1 MKSTASDTPWL
12 FDGANW
18 TIGPEGNFPA
28 LIGAHLQYTFVALA
42 IAAVL
47 AIPVG
52 LYIGHTNRFAFLAI
66 NIGNAGRALPTFGLI
81 SLLVIIMGLG
91 ETPVMVALVVL
102 AIPPILTSTYA
113 GLQAV
118 DRATV
123 DAARGMGMRNTQV
136 LLRVEVPIALPLII
150 GGFRSAALQVIA
162 TATVA
167 AYVGLSGLG
176 QPLIYGLSLNQYD
189 RVIAGGVLVAA
200 LAIVIDL
207 AFEALQKYLVSPGVT
222 GRAISHPK
230 NQKKQTGP
238 TETSVRDIL
247 PATTTER

>member
-1 MKSTASDTPWL
+1 MSGTRSDIPWL
-12 FDGANW
+12 FDPAHW
-18 TIGPEGNFPA
+18 TIGSEGNFPA
-28 LIGAHLQYTFVALA
+28 LIGAHLQYTFIALA
-42 IAAVL
+42 IAAAV

-66 NIGNAGRALPTFGLI
+66 NVGNAGRALPTFGLI

-91 ETPVMVALVVL
+91 ETPVMIALVVL

-123 DAARGMGMRNTQV
+123 DAARGMGMRNLQV

-222 GRAISHPK
+222 GRALSHPK
-230 NQKKQTGP
+230 NQKKQSGL
-238 TETSVRDIL
+238 TETPVRDLL
-247 PATTTER
+247 PATITER

>member
-18 TIGPEGNFPA
+18 IIGPEGNFPA

-222 GRAISHPK
+222 GRAISQPK
-230 NQKKQTGP
+230 NQKNQSGLN
-238 TETSVRDIL
+238 ETSVRDVL
-247 PATTTER
+247 PATITER

>member
-1 MKSTASDTPWL
+1 MNGKGNNVPWL
-12 FDGANW
+12 FDAANW
-18 TIGPEGNFPA
+18 AIGPAGAFPA
-28 LIGAHLQYTFVALA
+28 LIGAHLFYTFAALA
-42 IAAVL
+42 IAAIV

-66 NIGNAGRALPTFGLI
+66 NLGNAGRALPTFGLI
-81 SLLVIIMGLG
+81 SLLVIILGLG

-102 AIPPILTSTYA
+102 AIPPILTSTFA

-123 DAARGMGMRNTQV
+123 DAARGVGMRSTQV
-136 LLRVEVPIALPLII
+136 LFRVEVPIALPLIV
-150 GGFRSAALQVIA
+150 GGIRSAALQVIA

-207 AFEALQKYLVSPGVT
+207 AFEAIQKYLVSPGVT
-222 GRAISHPK
+222 GRAIRRSTK
-230 NQKKQTGP
+230 QKKQSIP
-238 TETSVRDIL
+238 NEASVRDL
-247 PATTTER
+247 VPATKTER

>member
-1 MKSTASDTPWL
+1 MNGKGNNVPWL
-12 FDGANW
+12 FDATNW
-18 TIGPEGNFPA
+18 AIGPAGAFPA
-28 LIGAHLQYTFVALA
+28 LIGAHLFYTFAALA
-42 IAAVL
+42 IAAIV

-66 NIGNAGRALPTFGLI
+66 NLGNAGRALPTFGLI
-81 SLLVIIMGLG
+81 SLLVIILGLG

-102 AIPPILTSTYA
+102 AIPPILTSTFA

-123 DAARGMGMRNTQV
+123 DAARGVGMRSTQV
-136 LLRVEVPIALPLII
+136 LFRVEVPIALPLII
-150 GGFRSAALQVIA
+150 GGIRSAALQVIA

-207 AFEALQKYLVSPGVT
+207 AFEAIQKYLVSPGVT
-222 GRAISHPK
+222 GRAIGRSTK
-230 NQKKQTGP
+230 QKKQSVP
-238 TETSVRDIL
+238 NEASVRDL
-247 PATTTER
+247 VPATKTER

>member
-1 MKSTASDTPWL
+1 MNVNGSEIPWL

-18 TIGPEGNFPA
+18 AIGPAGNFPS
-28 LIGAHLQYTFVALA
+28 LIGAHLLYTFAALA
-42 IAAVL
+42 VAAIL

-52 LYIGHTNRFAFLAI
+52 LYIGHTNKFAFLAI

-123 DAARGMGMRNTQV
+123 DAARGVGMRGTQI
-136 LLRVEVPIALPLII
+136 LFCVEVPIALPLII
-150 GGFRSAALQVIA
+150 GGIRSAALQVIA

-200 LAIVIDL
+200 LAIFIDL
-207 AFEALQKYLVSPGVT
+207 AFEAIQKYLVSPGVT
-222 GRAISHPK
+222 GRAIGRAK
-230 NQKKQTGP
+230 KQKKQSGP
-238 TETSVRDIL
+238 TQTSVRDIR
-247 PATTTER
+247 PATLTER